1 MKSRRKP
8 FTGEGFKKV
17 KIPTKLYKK
26 MLVWYLQNEDK
37 SIIEAT
43 ADPSVLQY
51 IRNAYKP
58 GLNTKIAHL
67 HSDKKLLTEFN
78 DTMLEMCSDWSKQ
91 DDLVHTSTYG
101 IRVYEDGD
109 ILQSHTDRPN
119 THIISAICS
128 IYQEDMKEPWGL
140 QIKDHNGW
148 WHEVFLEP
156 GEMVFY
162 ESDILEHGRMYPL
175 KGKSYAN
182 IFVHFKPK
190 NYNCDLSGTSKTPQ
204 VKLDENSFIGFH
216 NAKQYS
222 LISPQTINDKF
233 EYKHTKKVLTKKECN
248 DLIKEFTEYTHART
262 HAGNAEYDK
271 EYRKAYN
278 AVYNNETPLLR
289 KVREIFASETG
300 THIDQ
305 QEVPVSIIKYEE
317 GGEYKPHHDYYTDLR
332 QARNPEMGNRWKTAI
347 LYLNDNYEGGETQFP
362 SLDVTISG
370 KQGDVLTWT
379 NLNKNGS
386 PNTDTLHAGLPV
398 TKGTKYIVV
407 TWIRQGLP
415 QKQFVKI

>member
-1 MKSRRKP
+1 MKSQRKP

-37 SIIEAT
+37 AIIEAS

-58 GLNTKIAHL
+58 GLNTKITHL

-78 DTMLEMCSDWSKQ
+78 DTMLEMCGEWSKQ

-190 NYNCDLSGTSKTPQ
+190 NYKCGCGGSSKTPQ
-204 VKLDENSFIGFH
+204 VELNENSFIGFH

-222 LISPQTINDKF
+222 LVSPQSINDKF
-233 EYKHTKKVLTKKECN
+233 EYKHTKKALTKKECTT
-248 DLIKEFTEYTHART
+248 LIKEFTEYTHART
-262 HAGNAEYDK
+262 HAGNVEYDK

-305 QEVPVSIIKYEE
+305 QELPVSIIKYEE

-347 LYLNDNYEGGETQFP
+347 MYLNDDYEGGETQFP

-415 QKQFVKI
+415 QKQLMKI

>member
-1 MKSRRKP
+1 MKSQRKP

-37 SIIEAT
+37 AIIESSQ
-43 ADPSVLQY
+43 DPSVLQY

-58 GLNTKIAHL
+58 GLNTKVAHL
-67 HSDKKLLTEFN
+67 QSDTKLLTEFN
-78 DTMLEMCSDWSKQ
+78 DTMREMCSEWSNQ

-109 ILQSHTDRPN
+109 ILQSHTDRPK

-190 NYNCDLSGTSKTPQ
+190 NYDCGCDGSPIKPKVELN
-204 VKLDENSFIGFH
+204 ENSFVGFH

-222 LISPQTINDKF
+222 LVSSQTINDKF
-233 EYKHTKKVLTKKECN
+233 EYKHTKNALTKKECN
-248 DLIKEFTEYTHART
+248 DLIKEFTEFTQART
-262 HAGNAEYDK
+262 HAGNVEYDK

-305 QEVPVSIIKYEE
+305 QELPISIIKYEE
-317 GGEYKPHHDYYTDLR
+317 GGEYKPHHDYYTDVR
-332 QARNPEMGNRWKTAI
+332 QAKNPEMGNRWKTAI
-347 LYLNDNYEGGETQFP
+347 MYLNHDYEGGETHFP
-362 SLDVTISG
+362 SLNVTIRG

-415 QKQFVKI
+415 QKQLMKI